1 MCVFNIYIYH
11 IQYHTFTYT
20 KKKKKWGRID
30 EEEKEEKELILK
42 YKISRVLIMKV
53 CNVCCPKLD
62 FKTLGGIYDKTV
74 FIYVMFCF
82 VVWFKDVLLWLIKES
97 VVL

>member
-1 MCVFNIYIYH
+1 MCVFNIYI
-11 IQYHTFTYT
+11 QYHTFTCT